1 MSITKISGLC
11 TLFSLAFPTIA
22 LHAQGGGATS
32 QRSLASISPQGL
44 QLQIEQSALT
54 GGGGAQYST
63 SGPTLVWRYESDGTW
78 LAGTV
83 GLGDHGSQVFSE
95 HGTFVNRTLLI
106 SAHDGN
112 PPIPVWTDEVQVEN
126 FARMV
131 SSAAEANVHVAIH
144 QEFVDDLKIVR
155 QTIVNKYTSS
165 AATPDWTWT
174 SPVGIVNHDYT
185 EILVSGDGETIAL
198 VIHDSSANGAR
209 LTLLDP
215 VTGAPVLDQTLD
227 TFGIFQTA
235 QLSPDGS
242 TLALA
247 SALKLLVFDLP
258 TATVVHEAF
267 LFTSPQYGALAL
279 SGDGSLLATGTLGS
293 FTLLQRGAAG
303 GYSTLFTE
311 PLAGSTFC
319 RRLALSAD
327 GSTVVAGLQLLGDKN
342 TVLLRAFDTAS
353 QEMTLDLEFA
363 GTGGYDNLIQ
373 EIDCSDNGLRF
384 AVGLWG
390 DEGQTVPEV
399 LLYQREMAV
408 PLVIDDLPGSVTE
421 LELSGDGRWL
431 AVSSK
436 GVHANVWGGG
446 GAISLYAAGFV
457 DLCLTGT
464 PSLGKTMLVEHQL
477 REGATSTI
485 LIATALADEPIS
497 DHAYGSG
504 LLYLDPATTTVLGI
518 DVADENN
525 VAMIPFSLSDDPLE
539 IGQVYYL
546 QGWDLESPRLSA
558 NWVKVTVLP

>member
-11 TLFSLAFPTIA
+11 TLLSLALPTAA
-22 LHAQGGGATS
+22 LHAQGAGAAS
-32 QRSLASISPQGL
+32 QRSLTSISTQGL
-44 QLQIEQSALT
+44 QLQIEQSAFT
-54 GGGGAQYST
+54 GGGGSQFAS
-63 SGPTLVWRYESDGTW
+63 SGPALVWRYESDGTW

-95 HGTFVNRTLLI
+95 HGTFLNRTLLL

-112 PPIPVWTDEVQVEN
+112 PPIPAWTDDVQVEN
-126 FARMV
+126 FARRV
-131 SSAAEANVHVAIH
+131 CSAAEANVHVAIH
-144 QEFVDDLKIVR
+144 QEFVDDLKVGR

-185 EILVSGDGETIAL
+185 TILVSGDGETIAL
-198 VIHDSSANGAR
+198 LVHDNSTNGAR
-209 LTLLDP
+209 LAVLDAA
-215 VTGAPVLDQTLD
+215 TGTPVLDQPLD
-227 TFGIFQTA
+227 TFGIFLTA

-247 SALKLLVFDLP
+247 SGLKLLVYDIP
-258 TATVVHEAF
+258 TASVVHEAF

-293 FTLLQRGAAG
+293 FTLLQRQAG
-303 GYSTLFTE
+303 GGYTTLNTQA
-311 PLAGSTFC
+311 LGGSTYC

-327 GSTVVAGLQLLGDKN
+327 GSTVVAGLHQLGDKN
-342 TVLLRAFDTAS
+342 TVMLRAFDTAS
-353 QEMTLDLEFA
+353 QDMTLDLEFA
-363 GTGGYDNLIQ
+363 GTGSYDNLIQ
-373 EIDCSDNGLRF
+373 EIECSDNGLRF

-390 DEGQTVPEV
+390 DEGELVPEV
-399 LLYQREMAV
+399 LLYQQGMVE

-421 LELSGDGRWL
+421 LDLSSDGRWL
-431 AVSSK
+431 AVASK

-446 GAISLYAAGFV
+446 GAISLYAAGFIDV
-457 DLCLTGT
+457 CLTGT

-497 DHAYGSG
+497 DHSYGNG
-504 LLYLDPATTTVLGI
+504 LLYLDPTTTTVLGS
-518 DVADENN
+518 DEADENN
-525 VAMIPFSLSDDPLE
+525 VAVIPFALSDDPAE